1 MSADD
6 DKSGRGAPGN
16 GAPVPRRRTRLALGL
31 RRDLLGRLAAEES
44 PSQRTLA
51 RALGIAVGLV
61 NAHLKRCAADGLIEI
76 SGARGRRHS
85 YTLTEAGRT
94 ELRRLAALDLPASA
108 SAGSEG
114 APGAPGASDWFD
126 AARASFDR
134 LYAELAQ
141 AGKRRVVLCGIDAL
155 TEVAVL
161 CSLGAG
167 VQLLGVWRHAGRP
180 VALRGVASILLDNLG
195 NADAVVLATGT
206 KPVQVYAAL
215 RRRLPAERIAVPDML
230 APALAARREG

>member
-1 MSADD
+1 VTAGGGRPDPGA
-6 DKSGRGAPGN
+6 SGSD
-16 GAPVPRRRTRLALGL
+16 APVPRRRARLALGL
-31 RRDLLGRLAAEES
+31 RRDLLERLATEDA

-51 RALGIAVGLV
+51 RALGVAVGLV

-76 SGARGRRHS
+76 SGTRGRRHS
-85 YTLTEAGRT
+85 YVLTEAGRGA
-94 ELRRLAALDLPASA
+94 LRRLAALDLPA
-108 SAGSEG
+108 AGAGTEG
-114 APGAPGASDWFD
+114 APGFSPGAPDWF
-126 AARASFDR
+126 ATACASFDR

-141 AGKRRVVLCGIDAL
+141 AGKRRVVLAGIDAL

-167 VQLLGVWRHAGRP
+167 VRLLGVWRHAGRP

-195 NADAVVLATGT
+195 NADAVVVATGT
-206 KPVQVYAAL
+206 KPAQVYAAL

-230 APALAARREG
+230 APALVARRED

>member
-85 YTLTEAGRT
+85 YTLADAGR
-94 ELRRLAALDLPASA
+94 S
-108 SAGSEG
+108 S
-114 APGAPGASDWFD
+114 
-126 AARASFDR
+126 
-134 LYAELAQ
+134 
-141 AGKRRVVLCGIDAL
+141 
-155 TEVAVL
+155 
-161 CSLGAG
+161 
-167 VQLLGVWRHAGRP
+167 
-180 VALRGVASILLDNLG
+180 
-195 NADAVVLATGT
+195 
-206 KPVQVYAAL
+206 
-215 RRRLPAERIAVPDML
+215 
-230 APALAARREG
+230 AARRRSSVRPASVSV